1 MSQIN
6 DLALNIVSANFD
18 YLTGTDRTC
27 MESSVESWLLYNL
40 GKLNNR
46 IYTNYSGEN
55 PNLGLEEQSI
65 YSNMFLHRF
74 YSSEAQKV
82 LRNMSSTTLEW
93 LTLREGD
100 STITL
105 HNKNEVAKTYM
116 SMSRE
121 AGEAL
126 EKEISAYNNYLSSP
140 REVATTN
147 VHYTGVGIY

>member
-6 DLALNIVSANFD
+6 DLASNIVSANFD

-27 MESSVESWLLYNL
+27 MLSSVESWLLYNL

-46 IYTNYSGEN
+46 IYTSFSGEN

-65 YSNMFLHRF
+65 YSNMFLQRY
-74 YSSEAQKV
+74 YSQEAQKV
-82 LRNMSSTTLEW
+82 LRNMSSDTLQW
-93 LTLREGD
+93 LSLREGD
-100 STITL
+100 SSITL

-116 SMSRE
+116 SFSRD

-126 EKEISAYNNYLSSP
+126 EKEIASYNNYLSTP
-140 REVATTN
+140 REVSTTN
-147 VHYTGVGIY
+147 VYYTGDC